1 MKKKDT
7 QYQWEKIKNRIL
19 DAEELYIYGAGVVA
33 YGIYRT
39 LLDVLQIKPKAFVV
53 TEKPKL
59 SSDIESVPII
69 SVQELSQHANI
80 LILVATPEL
89 YHEQIKQTLSEKEI
103 QNVIYIDNH
112 MEFLFMHM
120 FYKKNKKFSILMD
133 AFENVVC
140 ENYSEDIDEQVGIYM
155 AKCHVDKPLKN
166 KVEIPEWVI
175 PIQVGKALT
184 DQQIAELCDDTGEHI
199 SHKNGKYSELTA
211 TYWVW
216 KNVEKAYKG
225 ICHYRRQLLISKEEM
240 NWLIK
245 NDIDVVLPLPFVC
258 YPDAKGQY
266 GRYISEEDQKI
277 LFQALGEVSPEYAK
291 EAELLLKKPYLY
303 NYNMLLAKTKVFDA
317 YCAWMFPILFRA
329 EQLRE
334 EKTGDK
340 NDRFAGYFGEVLTS
354 VYFMKNKDKLKIVH
368 AEKVWYV

>member
-1 MKKKDT
+1 MENI
-7 QYQWEKIKNRIL
+7 QYQWDKIKNRIL

-33 YGIYRT
+33 YGIYQA
-39 LLDVLQIKPKAFVV
+39 LLDVLQVKPKAFVV
-53 TEKPKL
+53 TERPEY

-69 SVQELSQHANI
+69 SVQEIHLHADI
-80 LILVATPEL
+80 LMLVATPEL

-103 QNVIYIDNH
+103 RDVIYIDNH
-112 MEFLFMHM
+112 TEFLFMRM
-120 FYKKNKKFSILMD
+120 FYKEKGTFPLLMD
-133 AFENVVC
+133 ACENVLC
-140 ENYSEDIDEQVGIYM
+140 EKYRGDVAKQVGIYM

-166 KVEIPEWVI
+166 QIEIPEWVI

-184 DQQIAELCDDTGEHI
+184 GQQIAELCDNTGEHI
-199 SHKNGKYSELTA
+199 SYKNGKYSELTA

-216 KNVEKAYKG
+216 KNVQKAYKG

-245 NDIDVVLPLPFVC
+245 NDVDAVLPLPFVC

-266 GRYISEEDQKI
+266 GRYISEEDQEI
-277 LFQALGEVSPEYAK
+277 LFQALEEVSPEYAK
-291 EAELLLKKPYLY
+291 AAKILLKTPYLY
-303 NYNMLLAKTKVFDA
+303 NYNMLLAKANVFDA

-329 EQLRE
+329 EQLRA
-334 EKTGDK
+334 EKTGDR

-354 VYFMKNKDKLKIVH
+354 VYFMKNKEKLKIMH
-368 AEKVWYV
+368 AEKIWYV